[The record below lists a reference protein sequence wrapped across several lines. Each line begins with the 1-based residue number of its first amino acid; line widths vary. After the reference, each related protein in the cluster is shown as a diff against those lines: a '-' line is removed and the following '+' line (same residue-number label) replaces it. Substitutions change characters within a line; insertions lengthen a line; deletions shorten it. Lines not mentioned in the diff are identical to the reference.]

1 MLGPIDLHR
10 VVPQPEQ
17 GLVAVLRFALRQ
29 LRFRRA
35 RALALGAGVLVASM
49 SFALLTAAAT
59 TSELRV
65 QGTVAESFRGAYDIL
80 VRPPAAVTDLEVE
93 QGLVAANFLSGTFGG
108 ITRAQYESILD
119 VPGVEVAAPLANIGY
134 VLPSL
139 ALVLPVPV
147 DEGGAGSQLF
157 RVRQRWVTD
166 AGVSRIEG
174 GADYVYVSTVNEMV
188 EAEGEVAREVVPGEA
203 NPLPVCE
210 TFNSQASAAIGF
222 AGPFA
227 TGPPQLS
234 CFSTRSPGVGHVF
247 AAGDELGAVTSFQ
260 PPVLLAAIDP
270 DQEAALLALDDT
282 IVQGR
287 YLQSGEEVSL
297 EPLVGDAGL
306 DAQLLPLIAST
317 ETFVDTTL
325 EVSVERLDI
334 TPSVNVPRLLTGGT
348 TYQTLI
354 GLDGEVVDEYEVTT
368 NTAYEQVLER
378 LTEQPSFR
386 DTVQA
391 YWRPG
396 SVTYTVESAQ
406 PLRAEALP
414 PDEAAWSL
422 AAYPDGLRA
431 PPGNGDVGVR
441 PLSHFAGAPIAR
453 ADIYQLPVPRV
464 VGRYDPNLLPGFNEL
479 SEVPLDSYYP
489 PAVRAGDAASEAA
502 LGGAELRPTM
512 NLSGYVAQPPLMLTT
527 LDAAETLLRPEIYD
541 GAEQDSY
548 ISSIRVRVAGV
559 TGPDDVSRERI
570 RRVAATIA
578 DVTGL
583 TVDITAG
590 SSPTAVTVALP
601 AGNYGRPAL
610 TVEEDWVQ
618 KGVAVEVLTAVDRK
632 SVALFVLVLLVC
644 AFFVANAAM
653 ATVRARRTE
662 IGTLRSLGWDR
673 RKIFTTVLGELA
685 IVGAGAGLLGAALAA
700 GLVTALSLDF
710 PLLLVALIPP
720 VALLLTVCAG
730 FWSALRASRLT
741 PIDAFR
747 APVTRSRRARPV
759 RSLPEF
765 ARANLLRLP
774 GRTLLGSLGLAMAV
788 AGLVVLLAINLAF
801 EGLLA
806 GTLLGDAVVV
816 QTRTV
821 DYISVGLAIALG
833 GLSVADVLYLNL
845 NERAAEL
852 ATLRSSGWSQRQVV
866 RAGILESLG
875 LGILGAAT
883 GAVVGVLIA
892 ASIAGALSV
901 PLVAVAVLCA
911 AGGVSVALL
920 ASAVP
925 LRMSSRS
932 LVPRVL
938 AEES

>member
-1 MLGPIDLHR
+1 
-10 VVPQPEQ
+10 
-17 GLVAVLRFALRQ
+17 
-29 LRFRRA
+29 
-35 RALALGAGVLVASM
+35 M

-80 VRPPAAVTDLEVE
+80 VRSPAAVTDLEE
-93 QGLVAANFLSGTFGG
+93 QQGLVAANFLSGTFGG
-108 ITRAQYESILD
+108 ITREQYNSVLG
-119 VPGVEVAAPLANIGY
+119 VPGVEVAAPLANLGY
-134 VLPSL
+134 ILPYVP
-139 ALVLPVPV
+139 LVLPVPV
-147 DEGGAGSQLF
+147 EANGAGSQLF

-166 AGVSRIEG
+166 AGLSHFDGDV
-174 GADYVYVSTVNEMV
+174 AYVYVSTEHEMV
-188 EAEGEVAREVVPGEA
+188 EVDQTAREVVPGA
-203 NPLPVCE
+203 TDPLPVCE
-210 TFNSQASAAIGF
+210 TFNGQSQTEVGF
-222 AGPFA
+222 AGPFEP
-227 TGPPQLS
+227 GPAELS
-234 CFSTRSPGVGHVF
+234 CFSTRSPGVGGYF
-247 AAGDELGAVTSFQ
+247 LAGDEPGAVTTFR

-270 DQEAALLALDDT
+270 DQEARLLDLDDT

-287 YLQSGEEVSL
+287 YLKSGEEVSL
-297 EPLVGDAGL
+297 EPLAGDAGL
-306 DAQLLPLIAST
+306 DAQLLPIIAST
-317 ETFVDTTL
+317 DTFVDSTL
-325 EVSVERLDI
+325 KVAVERLDVAPG
-334 TPSVNVPRLLTGGT
+334 TNVPELLTSGAA
-348 TYQTLI
+348 YQTLT
-354 GLDGEVVDEYEVTT
+354 GLEGNVVEEYEVGTST
-368 NTAYEQVLER
+368 VYEQVLDR
-378 LTEQPSFR
+378 LTGQPSFV
-386 DTVQA
+386 DAIET
-391 YWRPG
+391 YWQPG
-396 SVTYTVESAQ
+396 PVTYTGQQEQ
-406 PLRAEALP
+406 PLQVEAVH
-414 PDEAAWSL
+414 PDEAA
-422 AAYPDGLRA
+422 YPAGSRA
-431 PPGNGDVGVR
+431 PPGGGDVGVR
-441 PLSHFAGAPIAR
+441 KLGRFTGQLIATG
-453 ADIYQLPVPRV
+453 DIYQPPVPRV

-527 LDAAETLLRPEIYD
+527 LDAAEALVRPEIYG
-541 GAEQDSY
+541 GAEPDSY
-548 ISSIRVRVAGV
+548 LSSIRVRVAGV

-570 RRVAATIA
+570 RRVATSIA
-578 DVTGL
+578 EVTGL

-590 SSPTAVTVALP
+590 SSPTVITVALP
-601 AGNYGRPAL
+601 AGDYGRPAL
-610 TVEEDWVQ
+610 TVEENWVQ
-618 KGVAVEVLTAVDRK
+618 KGVAVEILTAVDRK

-685 IVGAGAGLLGAALAA
+685 IVGASAGVLGAVLAA
-700 GLVTALSLDF
+700 GLVTMLALDF
-710 PLLLVALIPP
+710 PLLRIALIPP

-747 APVTRSRRARPV
+747 PPVIRSRRARPV
-759 RSLPEF
+759 RSLPAF

-774 GRTLLGSLGLAMAV
+774 GRTLLGSLGLAMAI

-806 GTLLGDAVVV
+806 GNLLGDAVVV

-821 DYISVGLAIALG
+821 DYLSVGLAIALG

-852 ATLRSSGWSQRQVV
+852 ATLRSSGWSQRQVL
-866 RAGILESLG
+866 RAGIFESLG
-875 LGILGAAT
+875 LGTLGAAT
-883 GAVVGVLIA
+883 GAVAGMLIA
-892 ASIAGALSV
+892 AAIAGALSIS
-901 PLVAVAVLCA
+901 LLAVAILCA
-911 AGGVSVALL
+911 AGGILVALL

-925 LRMSSRS
+925 LRLSSRS
-932 LVPRVL
+932 PVPQVL